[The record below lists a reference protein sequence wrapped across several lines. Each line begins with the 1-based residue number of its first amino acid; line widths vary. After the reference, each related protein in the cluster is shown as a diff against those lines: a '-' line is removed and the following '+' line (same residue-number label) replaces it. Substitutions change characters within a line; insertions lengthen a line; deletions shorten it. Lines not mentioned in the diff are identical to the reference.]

1 MRKYRTKKDFR
12 QRRHFRVRKK
22 IHGTAECPRL
32 AVFISAK
39 HIYSQLIDDGSGK
52 TILSISSAG
61 KANAQL
67 GIKSNIDG
75 AKKLGKVLGEKII
88 SAGINSVV
96 FDRGGFKYHGK
107 IKAFADA
114 AREAGLKF

>member
-1 MRKYRTKKDFR
+1 MRKYKTKKDFR
-12 QRRHFRVRKK
+12 QRRHFRIRKK
-22 IHGTAECPRL
+22 IYGTAERPRL

-39 HIYSQLIDDGSGK
+39 HIYSQLINDELGK
-52 TILSISSAG
+52 TILSTSSAG
-61 KANAQL
+61 KENEAL

-75 AKKLGKVLGEKII
+75 AKKLGKLTGEKAI

-96 FDRGGFKYHGK
+96 FDRCGFKYHGK

>member
-1 MRKYRTKKDFR
+1 MRKYKTKKDFR
-12 QRRHFRVRKK
+12 QRRHFRIRKK
-22 IHGTAECPRL
+22 ISGTAERPRL
-32 AVFISAK
+32 SVFFSGK
-39 HIYSQLIDDGSGK
+39 HIYSQLIDDESGK
-52 TILSISSAG
+52 TLLFVSSVG

-67 GIKSNIDG
+67 SVKSNLDG
-75 AKKLGKVLGEKII
+75 AKKIGKITGEKAV
-88 SAGINSVV
+88 SAGINTVV